1 MISLEAYQI
10 MSKKQRESKKDQR
23 QFWQMAIETWQAS
36 GMSVSKFCET
46 EGLSESSFYIWRKK
60 LAQVDNAETDKQ
72 KKLSPSAFIEV
83 AIPED
88 NPAALELILSSG
100 NTLRISSGADSTT
113 LNNVISV
120 LKQVGLC

>member
-1 MISLEAYQI
+1 
-10 MSKKQRESKKDQR
+10 MSRKQKESKKDQR

-36 GMSVSKFCET
+36 GMSVSKFCEA

-60 LAQVDNAETDKQ
+60 FVQADDAATGKQ

-83 AIPED
+83 AIPKN

-100 NTLRISSGADSTT
+100 NTLRISSGADSAT
-113 LNNVISV
+113 LNDVISV
-120 LKQVGLC
+120 LQQVGLC

>member
-1 MISLEAYQI
+1 
-10 MSKKQRESKKDQR
+10 MSKKQRESKEDQR

-36 GMSVSKFCET
+36 GMSVSRFCEV
-46 EGLSESSFYIWRKK
+46 EGLPESSFYIWRKK
-60 LAQVDNAETDKQ
+60 LAQTDDAETGKQ
-72 KKLSPSAFIEV
+72 KKLSSPAFIEV
-83 AIPED
+83 AIPKD

-100 NTLRISSGADSTT
+100 NTLRVSSGADSTT

>member
-1 MISLEAYQI
+1 

-36 GMSVSKFCET
+36 GMSVSKFCEA

-60 LAQVDNAETDKQ
+60 LAQADDAETGKQ
-72 KKLSPSAFIEV
+72 KKLHPSAFIEV
-83 AIPED
+83 AMPK
-88 NPAALELILSSG
+88 NNSAALELVLSSG

-113 LNNVISV
+113 LNDVISA
-120 LKQVGLC
+120 LKQVGLVMSIQKRAS

>member
-1 MISLEAYQI
+1 MVLLEAHQI

-23 QFWQMAIETWQAS
+23 QFWQMAIEIWQAS
-36 GMSVSKFCET
+36 GMSVSKFCEA

-113 LNNVISV
+113 LNDVISV